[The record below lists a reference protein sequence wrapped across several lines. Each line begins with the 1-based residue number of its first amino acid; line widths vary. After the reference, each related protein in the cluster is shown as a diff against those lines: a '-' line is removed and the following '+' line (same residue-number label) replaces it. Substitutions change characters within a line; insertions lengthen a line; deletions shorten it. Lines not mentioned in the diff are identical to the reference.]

1 MSKSFMKKITSL
13 MFGAVLVL
21 GVFAFA
27 TPSHAAVQFSNTS
40 SCWPDVVQAMPGN
53 SAQQNQTNCSD
64 WLGNPTINPGGTLW
78 VGVYIRNTGSSA
90 ATNTN
95 ISLTK
100 TQNGQNN
107 FSFHGSVNGGGS
119 SISGNATAAISGSG
133 TQDFTLQTVKL
144 YINQDGMG
152 NMLLLDTLSG
162 SQAQAILNG
171 GVSIGTIPGIYN
183 GNCYNGATNP
193 WCTQGMVVATFTATN
208 NQTQTYACSNGYDD
222 DGDGYVDMSDPGC
235 SSPTDSSEYN
245 QIISQTS
252 CNITNFNVSDSS
264 IDEGDS
270 TTLSWNSTGAYGAH
284 ISGPNGFYQ
293 GVGANGSLTVSPNTS
308 ANYTLALNCQ
318 SNTIQGDISDSV
330 YVSVDEENS
339 QSCEIDTFYASPSSI
354 DEGDHSTLHWNT
366 TDADSVYISG
376 PNLYQS
382 VNDDGAL
389 NVYPNND
396 ATYTIHVNCD
406 NGDDETDTTHVSV
419 DENNN
424 NNNSYACSN
433 GYDDD
438 GDGYVDMNDIGCVS
452 MYDTSEYNQ
461 MSNFNVTTTVAS
473 NITTSS
479 ATLNGLVTNANGST
493 SGYFQWGPSYSLGY
507 TTPTQYIGSN
517 NTIPMATSITG
528 LQAET
533 FYYFRAVAVVNGVVK
548 YGNIMPFKTIAGP
561 IITNNTTTVVK
572 TVVVGGGN
580 GNLLDLKVNMNEE
593 LACSQGAHDFNV
605 TYKNVSGVTVKDI
618 VVRVTFPKYVDY
630 RSSSAGTYTDSD
642 NTLTVQIPQLV
653 KGEEGTITIAADTQA
668 RAYKEPILVTTA
680 TASYR
685 NNSNVLQEDAI
696 AYGVV
701 ETTRCANNNLLGF
714 AFGAGFWP
722 TSVVGWL
729 LILILIL
736 VLIYIARRIYQEK
749 PKKTVTTTER
759 YSPTGEHTTT
769 QTHFYPGENH

>member
-1 MSKSFMKKITSL
+1 
-13 MFGAVLVL
+13 
-21 GVFAFA
+21 
-27 TPSHAAVQFSNTS
+27 
-40 SCWPDVVQAMPGN
+40 
-53 SAQQNQTNCSD
+53 
-64 WLGNPTINPGGTLW
+64 
-78 VGVYIRNTGSSA
+78 
-90 ATNTN
+90 
-95 ISLTK
+95 
-100 TQNGQNN
+100 
-107 FSFHGSVNGGGS
+107 
-119 SISGNATAAISGSG
+119 
-133 TQDFTLQTVKL
+133 
-144 YINQDGMG
+144 
-152 NMLLLDTLSG
+152 
-162 SQAQAILNG
+162 
-171 GVSIGTIPGIYN
+171 
-183 GNCYNGATNP
+183 
-193 WCTQGMVVATFTATN
+193 
-208 NQTQTYACSNGYDD
+208 
-222 DGDGYVDMSDPGC
+222 
-235 SSPTDSSEYN
+235 
-245 QIISQTS
+245 
-252 CNITNFNVSDSS
+252 
-264 IDEGDS
+264 
-270 TTLSWNSTGAYGAH
+270 
-284 ISGPNGFYQ
+284 
-293 GVGANGSLTVSPNTS
+293 
-308 ANYTLALNCQ
+308 
-318 SNTIQGDISDSV
+318 
-330 YVSVDEENS
+330 
-339 QSCEIDTFYASPSSI
+339 
-354 DEGDHSTLHWNT
+354 
-366 TDADSVYISG
+366 
-376 PNLYQS
+376 
-382 VNDDGAL
+382 
-389 NVYPNND
+389 
-396 ATYTIHVNCD
+396 
-406 NGDDETDTTHVSV
+406 
-419 DENNN
+419 
-424 NNNSYACSN
+424 
-433 GYDDD
+433 
-438 GDGYVDMNDIGCVS
+438 
-452 MYDTSEYNQ
+452 

-749 PKKTVTTTER
+749 PKKTVTTTEH
-759 YSPTGEHTTT
+759 YTPTEKHTTT